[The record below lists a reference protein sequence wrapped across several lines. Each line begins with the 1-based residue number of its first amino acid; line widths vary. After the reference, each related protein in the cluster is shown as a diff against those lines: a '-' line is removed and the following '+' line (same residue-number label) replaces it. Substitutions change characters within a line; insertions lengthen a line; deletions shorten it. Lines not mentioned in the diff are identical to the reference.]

1 MDAAL
6 QEITPKERIL
16 KRIRE
21 ALTAAPVPVER
32 AIDLDSPVFVPAG
45 ATLDV
50 VFAENFVHRGG
61 RFVYCENMEE
71 ALQSLRF
78 LVEENGW
85 RDHIFCRDE
94 SLESILQWAGI
105 PYGKE
110 PADGVLKKTGI
121 CACRCLV
128 ANDGSILFDSASAGR
143 RIFAQAETI
152 VFIASVEQILPD
164 LRTFWKVR
172 KGNLP
177 SMTSLWTGNSH
188 FVDVDGVP
196 LQGFGPKET
205 FLLLIDNLEKR

>member
-78 LVEENGW
+78 LVEENGGAT
-85 RDHIFCRDE
+85 I
-94 SLESILQWAGI
+94 S
-105 PYGKE
+105 
-110 PADGVLKKTGI
+110 
-121 CACRCLV
+121 
-128 ANDGSILFDSASAGR
+128 SAGTNR
-143 RIFAQAETI
+143 WNPSCNGRESRMARN
-152 VFIASVEQILPD
+152 
-164 LRTFWKVR
+164 LRTAY
-172 KGNLP
+172 
-177 SMTSLWTGNSH
+177 
-188 FVDVDGVP
+188 
-196 LQGFGPKET
+196 
-205 FLLLIDNLEKR
+205 